1 MPYDIQS
8 FFSEN
13 ADVIAFY
20 FPLGVIGFWRWGIW
34 LFKELVALFYRPKTK
49 PHSISVS
56 IITPVYNE
64 DPKLFSQALD
74 SWEDNNPNEIIA
86 VIDYT
91 DKACINIFRSFSK
104 KKSSAR
110 LIITK
115 VPGKRPALADGI
127 KNAKSDIVA
136 LVDSDTVWSKNVL
149 KYATSPFVDS
159 TIGGVGTR
167 QNVLKPKT
175 LAQIIFD
182 IQLDHRY
189 ADEMP
194 FLAVSSDAL
203 TCLSGRTA
211 FYRKTALL
219 PLLDELVNEKFAG
232 QNVISGEDKR
242 LTYLVEKKGWKTT
255 YQGNAIVY
263 THGVEDV
270 YTFFSQRIRWSRNSW
285 RADLSALKEGWI
297 FRHPFLAFHIID
309 KIIQPFTSLISPF
322 YFLLSILAGFW
333 HIALLIVIW
342 WHVSRAIKIFPHL
355 KRRPGDITVLPF
367 YIVSNFIFGFT
378 KIYALFTMQT
388 QGWITRWD
396 KTRLQ
401 QFSILQKIPG
411 YVATLLV
418 VFFLGEAIMHTNQYV
433 FLLQPFSVSSQQALG
448 LVKVEKLAFIPKS
461 VLGAATSSVQTNKK
475 VVSIYEVQTGD
486 SLATIANKHGLTWK
500 EILRAN
506 SMQLPNWNRV
516 EVGQLLAIIHG
527 TINQSRSPEYNFQKK
542 YFPYLHVTYDKKNNT
557 IILDGRG
564 NAVTLTK
571 IRKALGKD
579 FAHLV
584 KEEKPREWTLS
595 ANILVK
601 NGVTLT
607 LSNNEVLWLK
617 LASNTKQFNWVK
629 VESGTIDVNGVKIT
643 SWDTSKKDVDKNEA
657 DGRAYILVK
666 YGSII
671 RIRDAELAFLGYI
684 DPKKNEETYGITA
697 NLSSASK
704 DKYILSGE
712 ITNSSFHHNY
722 QGLSL
727 QGVYGVYVRDN
738 TISQNNQGLVLMN
751 TSHNMVTNN
760 TISSNLVGL
769 LLKNAQLNTIENNK
783 FIENSTYGMQ
793 IDRDSKSNSVVDN
806 ILSKNVIAMQVEG
819 SDNSISKNSIKEN
832 RTGVL
837 LSGVSSNNTLI
848 NNVISQNRLFA
859 VLVKTVLGNKN
870 YLVENR

>member
-64 DPKLFSQALD
+64 DPKVFSQALD

-104 KKSSAR
+104 KRPSAK

-127 KNAKSDIVA
+127 KIAKSDIVA
-136 LVDSDTVWSKNVL
+136 LVDSDTVWSKDVL
-149 KYATSPFVDS
+149 KYATSPFVDPK
-159 TIGGVGTR
+159 IGGVGTR
-167 QNVLKPKT
+167 QNVIKPKT

-309 KIIQPFTSLISPF
+309 KIIQPFTSIVAPF

-355 KRRPGDITVLPF
+355 KRRPQDIIILPL
-367 YIVSNFIFGFT
+367 YIMSNFIFGFT

-401 QFSILQKIPG
+401 QFSVFQKAPA

-418 VFFLGEAIMHTNQYV
+418 ILFVGNTIAYSNQYV
-433 FLLQPFSVSSQQALG
+433 FFLLPFSVSTQQSLG
-448 LVKVEKLAFIPKS
+448 LVTVKELAFVPKS
-461 VLGAATSSVQTNKK
+461 VLGAQTSSVDPYKR
-475 VVSIYEVQTGD
+475 VIRIHEVQKGD
-486 SLATIANKHGLTWK
+486 FLSSIAVKYAVTPQQLLIANS
-500 EILRAN
+500 A
-506 SMQLPNWNRV
+506 QLPSWSSIQV
-516 EVGQLLAIIHG
+516 SQLLVIPQHP
-527 TINQSRSPEYNFQKK
+527 INVPRSPEYNFQQK
-542 YFPYLHVTYDKKNNT
+542 YFPYLQVTYDKKTNT

-564 NAVTLTK
+564 NTVTLTT
-571 IRKALGKD
+571 IRKALKEN
-579 FAHLV
+579 LV
-584 KEEKPREWTLS
+584 KEIKPKEWMLS
-595 ANILVK
+595 ANVLVK
-601 NGVTLT
+601 NGVTLRLT
-607 LSNNEVLWLK
+607 NNEVVWLK
-617 LASNTKQFNWVK
+617 LASNTKQFNWVR
-629 VESGTIDVNGVKIT
+629 VESGSLDVNSVKIT

-697 NLSSASK
+697 NLSSTSK

-751 TSHNMVTNN
+751 TSHNIVTNN